1 MRISDWSS
9 DVCSSDLSAAYP
21 HYALVMAPLGC
32 FIVGYAVRGNIP
44 CYAMLAY
51 ILNLSLD
58 NIGLYERRLQ
68 ANALLAPQYSEMAK
82 AIAPHVDRKRCLY
95 VYHGPVI
102 LYTLTQACIPT
113 RFAFPNHLSIR
124 TEATGPGIDTAVEV
138 RRILAS
144 WPAVIVDGDF
154 GFHQPNRRT
163 QGLVNDALARQDRK
177 GTRLNSSH

>member
-21 HYALVMAPLGC
+21 HYALVMAPMGC
-32 FIVGYAVRGNIP
+32 LIVGYAVRGNIP
-44 CYAMLAY
+44 GYAMLAY

-102 LYTLTQACIPT
+102 LYTLTQRSEEHT
-113 RFAFPNHLSIR
+113 SELQSLIR
-124 TEATGPGIDTAVEV
+124 ISYAV
-138 RRILAS
+138 
-144 WPAVIVDGDF
+144 
-154 GFHQPNRRT
+154 
-163 QGLVNDALARQDRK
+163 
-177 GTRLNSSH
+177 